1 MPRQVSASHILV
13 KTEQE
18 AQALRARIAA
28 GEDFGEIAKKHSTCP
43 SGRNCGDLGWFR
55 KGQMVPEFEK
65 AAFALKKGQMSEV
78 VKTSFGYHI
87 IMCDDVDAGGQ
98 IAMADARN
106 DIERQI
112 RNTKGEETVKALI
125 EQAKKAT
132 PVTINEGYFQ
142 STEPEMP
149 IPGAGMPQV
158 VPAPPSETDGAK

>member
-65 AAFALKKGQMSEV
+65 AAFGAKKGEV
-78 VKTSFGYHI
+78 VGPVKTQFGYHLI
-87 IMCDDVDAGGQ
+87 RV
-98 IAMADARN
+98 N
-106 DIERQI
+106 DM
-112 RNTKGEETVKALI
+112 K
-125 EQAKKAT
+125 
-132 PVTINEGYFQ
+132 
-142 STEPEMP
+142 
-149 IPGAGMPQV
+149 
-158 VPAPPSETDGAK
+158 D